1 MTLWDVNAFYP
12 WELVGKLPLQSL
24 AQFLPLLL
32 GNAESINVTL
42 RIPEVSPEL
51 CRRTSSAPLTVAHC
65 NHDPLLDKLPRCTQK
80 HGLSSS
86 AGKTS
91 SIGVLKARTV
101 NRSAVS
107 LCCSL
112 RLPIAYLFF
121 VNSLLN
127 YTGIDCATIA
137 NHFSRCTNLISTDHL
152 FIVGTINDCG

>member
-24 AQFLPLLL
+24 AQFLPLFT
-32 GNAESINVTL
+32 ESINVTL

-65 NHDPLLDKLPRCTQK
+65 NHDPLLDKLPRCIQK
-80 HGLSSS
+80 HGLSPS

-91 SIGVLKARTV
+91 SIGALKARTV

-107 LCCSL
+107 SCCSL

-127 YTGIDCATIA
+127 YTGIDVATIT
-137 NHFSRCTNLISTDHL
+137 NHFSQCTNLISTDHL
-152 FIVGTINDCG
+152 FIVETINDCG